1 MPASLSGYVV
11 KPIFPV
17 ATPSVDVAASQ
28 YPNCPFASLTSIT
41 PVIGQGFAVGAET
54 RTGTEVDVGSV
65 ELEVGTMLARACM
78 AAAVG
83 NEVKHHQPTKDSEHT
98 GTSSDRLVGR

>member
-17 ATPSVDVAASQ
+17 ATPSVDAAASQ
-28 YPNCPFASLTSIT
+28 YPDCPFASLTSIT

-78 AAAVG
+78 AAACWKRSQTPSTNKGQQTYGNVVG
-83 NEVKHHQPTKDSEHT
+83 
-98 GTSSDRLVGR
+98 